1 MWPQY
6 WMLIWN
12 VYVVFNGLIRFI
24 YGSSVTVHRIYNPK
38 NFAFDAAK
46 QGKNIGTGLVFF
58 LSGILTL
65 IVLRS
70 GGFFSVWGW

>member
-12 VYVVFNGLIRFI
+12 MYIIINGLIRLI
-24 YGSSVTVHRIYNPK
+24 YSSSVTFYEIYHNK
-38 NFAFDAAK
+38 NFDEERK
-46 QGKNIGTGLVFF
+46 GKNIGTGLVFF